1 MFSFK
6 LNGKNV
12 SVNEDMGLLDYL
24 RDIAQLTSVKNGCAE
39 GACGACMV
47 LIDGIAQ
54 RACIQKLSR
63 LENKDVITV
72 EGISE
77 RERRR

>member
-1 MFSFK
+1 MYSFK

-12 SVNEDMGLLDYL
+12 SVNEDMGLPDYS

-47 LIDGIAQ
+47 LIDGIA
-54 RACIQKLSR
+54 
-63 LENKDVITV
+63 
-72 EGISE
+72 
-77 RERRR
+77 